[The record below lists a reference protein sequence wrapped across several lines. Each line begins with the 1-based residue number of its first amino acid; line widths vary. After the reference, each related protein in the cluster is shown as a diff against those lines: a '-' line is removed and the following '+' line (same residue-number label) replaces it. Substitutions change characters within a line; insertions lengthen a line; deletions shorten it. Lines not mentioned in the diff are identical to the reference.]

1 MLTREQAGAEA
12 DRELEGADAGR
23 TAGNEGRVRVCAR
36 RAAGVAIA
44 YWLQFHPRPGWGN
57 DAVSRLRGL
66 QDEDSVPDEI
76 RAAARRL
83 GTRVTEKFAQP
94 LASDPVTDAQRIL
107 EAMLSA

>member
-12 DRELEGADAGR
+12 
-23 TAGNEGRVRVCAR
+23 VCAR

-57 DAVSRLRGL
+57 DAVSHLRGL
-66 QDEDSVPDEI
+66 QDEDSVPEEV

-94 LASDPVTDAQRIL
+94 FASDPVTDAQRIL
-107 EAMLSA
+107 EAMLSL